1 MSEAYRTWT
10 MILPYQSIVCARD
23 ATCFL
28 IYQDVRTKASN
39 LDGVWHVPLFIS
51 YSFLFYFFILFF
63 YQKNF
68 SLRLFLYCSY
78 FSSDFSLSV
87 LINFVLNKK
96 KKSVYD
102 AQFCPT
108 ASWKIRNIF
117 ARVTMSQFSNYGGCK
132 LKVPW

>member
-1 MSEAYRTWT
+1 MLELKQATLTEFGMFLYLLVTPFYFIFLFCFFIKKISASDCSYIVLIFRA
-10 MILPYQSIVCARD
+10 ILASVFLLSS
-23 ATCFL
+23 FL
-28 IYQDVRTKASN
+28 IK
-39 LDGVWHVPLFIS
+39 
-51 YSFLFYFFILFF
+51 
-63 YQKNF
+63 
-68 SLRLFLYCSY
+68 
-78 FSSDFSLSV
+78 
-87 LINFVLNKK
+87 KK